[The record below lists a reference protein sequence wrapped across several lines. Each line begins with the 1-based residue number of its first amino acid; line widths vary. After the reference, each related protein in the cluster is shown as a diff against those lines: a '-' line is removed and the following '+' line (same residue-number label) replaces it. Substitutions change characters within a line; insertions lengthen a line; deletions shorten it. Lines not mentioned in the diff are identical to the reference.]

1 MTNIK
6 QLEDICT
13 TPDLAFTE
21 DSFWQFYVCVCVHA
35 CRCMLPVSTFRIKA
49 IFITE
54 VYILKEASLLLIYR
68 VFLCLHF
75 RCKFHPVV
83 QEEHRTMAG

>member
-21 DSFWQFYVCVCVHA
+21 DSFWQVCVCVCVCVCA
-35 CRCMLPVSTFRIKA
+35 CTQACVWQAVPVSFSFFGTSSSLTTTKRI
-49 IFITE
+49 F
-54 VYILKEASLLLIYR
+54 LKNSWKDER
-68 VFLCLHF
+68 LCL
-75 RCKFHPVV
+75 
-83 QEEHRTMAG
+83 TDL

>member
-13 TPDLAFTE
+13 TPDLAFSE
-21 DSFWQFYVCVCVHA
+21 DSFWQFYVCVCA

-49 IFITE
+49 IFIIE
-54 VYILKEASLLLIYR
+54 GSLS
-68 VFLCLHF
+68 
-75 RCKFHPVV
+75 
-83 QEEHRTMAG
+83 